1 MALCRYKTMLSY
13 LPGMATVV
21 NAFDSPVVQEA
32 VFKDLMQA
40 LNLRMEQEGVPPLP
54 RKGEVRS
61 AADLKNLVDQAAGMG
76 TDSEV
81 EHDLVSGDSI
91 HSVSPKG

>member
-1 MALCRYKTMLSY
+1 MALCRYKTLLSY

-21 NAFDSPVVQEA
+21 NAFDSPVVQEV

-40 LNLRMEQEGVPPLP
+40 LQIRIEQEGVPPLP
-54 RKGEVRS
+54 RKGDIRS
-61 AADLKNLVDQAAGMG
+61 VAELKNLVEQAAEG
-76 TDSEV
+76 DSEIA
-81 EHDLVSGDSI
+81 HDLVSGDSI

>member
-21 NAFDSPVVQEA
+21 NAFESPAVQES

-40 LNLRMEQEGVPPLP
+40 LNVRMEQEGVPPLP
-54 RKGEVRS
+54 RKGDVRS
-61 AADLKNLVDQAAGMG
+61 VAELKSLVDQVAGG
-76 TDSEV
+76 DSEIA
-81 EHDLVSGDSI
+81 HDLISGDSI
-91 HSVSPKG
+91 HAVSPKG

>member
-40 LNLRMEQEGVPPLP
+40 LNLRMELRCHARAKCAVPP
-54 RKGEVRS
+54 
-61 AADLKNLVDQAAGMG
+61 
-76 TDSEV
+76 T
-81 EHDLVSGDSI
+81 
-91 HSVSPKG
+91 